1 MFGPSSCPSG
11 EGCNSIKF
19 SCFGEKEAD
28 SSNLKDYQE
37 IRIQEQAQKLS
48 VGTIPR
54 TISAVLEDDLVD
66 LCKPGDDITVYG
78 VVLRRWKPTF
88 NDVSINFYLVEVNL
102 MENLS
107 IDDLLS
113 MLMVLLNLF
122 TNKNSVSSKN
132 SILLISSV
140 NRIQVY
146 CLHISHC

>member
-1 MFGPSSCPSG
+1 MYGPSSCPSG

-37 IRIQEQAQKLS
+37 IKIQEQAQKLC

-88 NDVSINFYLVEVNL
+88 NDVSIILYLVEANFIKII
-102 MENLS
+102 S
-107 IDDLLS
+107 IDGLHS
-113 MLMVLLNLF
+113 MLLRLLNHYVNKIESS
-122 TNKNSVSSKN
+122 TNNKK
-132 SILLISSV
+132 SILFISSLSRV
-140 NRIQVY
+140 QP
-146 CLHISHC
+146 